1 MPEETTNTVTN
12 ETQTQTPASAEE
24 TQSTAPAQETPAQ
37 ASASAEVPNVVEQPK
52 VAKRTQGDRI
62 AELENKLARMEAI
75 YSLNGQ
81 NVVDVEVCA
90 DLLMKGYTI
99 DQLKQSK
106 PYLFNQ
112 PQAQVQSAGV
122 VKQPPRVIAETQAP
136 KSVSGSVSSEGFVKQ
151 LASMLTSKF

>member
-12 ETQTQTPASAEE
+12 ETQAQAEVSSE
-24 TQSTAPAQETPAQ
+24 TEAANETTTVQTQSST
-37 ASASAEVPNVVEQPK
+37 EVPNVVEAPK
-52 VAKRTQGDRI
+52 VQKRTQGDRI

-112 PQAQVQSAGV
+112 TQSSGV
-122 VKQPPRVIAETQAP
+122 VKQPPRVIAETQTP
-136 KSVSGSVSSEGFVKQ
+136 KSVSGSVSSDGFVKQ
-151 LASMLTSKF
+151 LANMLTSKF

>member
-12 ETQTQTPASAEE
+12 ETQTQAEASSETKAEAETETQASPSAEP
-24 TQSTAPAQETPAQ
+24 TNA
-37 ASASAEVPNVVEQPK
+37 VEQPK
-52 VAKRTQGDRI
+52 VQKRTQGDRI

-112 PQAQVQSAGV
+112 PQSSGV

-136 KSVSGSVSSEGFVKQ
+136 KSISGSVSSDGFVKQ
-151 LASMLTSKF
+151 LANMLTSKF

>member
-12 ETQTQTPASAEE
+12 ETQSEE
-24 TQSTAPAQETPAQ
+24 TPTVQETQDAQ
-37 ASASAEVPNVVEQPK
+37 APQEVPNVVVEQPK
-52 VAKRTQGDRI
+52 AVKRTQGDRI

-90 DLLMKGYTI
+90 DLIMKGYTI
-99 DQLKQSK
+99 EQLKQSK

-112 PQAQVQSAGV
+112 PQTQSSGV
-122 VKQPPRVIAETQAP
+122 IKQPPRVIAETQAP
-136 KSVSGSVSSEGFVKQ
+136 KPQASISSESFVKQ
-151 LASMLTSKF
+151 LANMLTSKF